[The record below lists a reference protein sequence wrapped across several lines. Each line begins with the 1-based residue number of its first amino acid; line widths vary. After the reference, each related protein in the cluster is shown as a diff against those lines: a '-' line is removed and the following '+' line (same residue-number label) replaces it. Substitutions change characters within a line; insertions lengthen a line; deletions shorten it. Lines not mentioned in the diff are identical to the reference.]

1 MSFSNKNTVAKEN
14 GLYSLHRKQRAAACQ
29 LGICPQSECFPGI
42 RFSHEVDTLPLNLQ
56 RASLF
61 ANQVARF
68 ESEMNPADVSSFLK
82 SIEREAG
89 STRQER
95 AGEIIRLD
103 VDLLSCDG
111 QVYKPQ
117 DWGRT
122 YVKQGIEEL
131 DKI

>member
-1 MSFSNKNTVAKEN
+1 MVYTVCIGSNE
-14 GLYSLHRKQRAAACQ
+14 HRHDNLAFARRR
-29 LGICPQSECFPGI
+29 LSELFPGI
-42 RFSHEVDTLPLNLQ
+42 RFSHEVDTLPECLR
-56 RASLF
+56 RANLF

-68 ESEMNPADVSSFLK
+68 ESEMNPGEVSCQLK

-111 QVYKPQ
+111 RVYKPD
-117 DWGRT
+117 DWARK
-122 YVKQGIEEL
+122 YVKDGIKEL
-131 DKI
+131 EADRK